1 MASSLDDKSGV
12 RIAICS
18 VIQSLIE
25 SQEAL
30 VEIGEKLA
38 NVDLKRFFLAES
50 LKRAEFRGELESIL
64 NQEDVSGVREGHS
77 AAESLYLSA
86 LGSVFRSVA
95 GLRSRLRDAGDHT
108 LLETAEQGE
117 DAARDVYDYAMNAN
131 LPEPVREVL
140 ASQAEH
146 IQESRDFVKAALAK
160 AA

>member
-1 MASSLDDKSGV
+1 MAGSFNDKDGV
-12 RIAICS
+12 RIAIYS

-64 NQEDVSGVREGHS
+64 NQEGVSGMREGHS
-77 AAESLYLSA
+77 AAENLYLSA

-95 GLRSRLRDAGDHT
+95 GLRPRLRDAGDQT
-108 LLETAEQGE
+108 LLESAEQGE
-117 DAARDVYDYAMNAN
+117 DAACDVYDYAMNAH
-131 LPEPVREVL
+131 LPAPVRKIL

-146 IQESRDFVKAALAK
+146 IQESHDFVKAALAN